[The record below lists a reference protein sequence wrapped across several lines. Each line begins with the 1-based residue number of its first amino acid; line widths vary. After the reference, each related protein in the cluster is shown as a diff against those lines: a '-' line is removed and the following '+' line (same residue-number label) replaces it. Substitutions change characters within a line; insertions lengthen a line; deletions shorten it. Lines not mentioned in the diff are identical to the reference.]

1 MKRQSQTGDLRS
13 FFPKSEPLKRKVKL
27 IFIRCQDLIQSCPFV
42 DKQSTEF
49 QSSDCENDLVSSVC
63 TVEPEMSSL
72 PEVGS
77 LAGSIDDHGPYD
89 IGDPS
94 KSMGDIITSNIIT
107 SVKKLS
113 NGTKYSLLYNHV
125 KPPRVCPSNLSH
137 GVTENSIHLVEKNP
151 WLLYSPKLDGVFC
164 GPCSLLSYTLIVSR
178 RIMFFS

>member
-1 MKRQSQTGDLRS
+1 MKRKSDRRS
-13 FFPKSEPLKRKVKL
+13 EVIFSKSEPLKRKVKL

-63 TVEPEMSSL
+63 TIEPEMSSL

-94 KSMGDIITSNIIT
+94 KSMGDIITS
-107 SVKKLS
+107 VKKLS

-125 KPPRVCPSNLSH
+125 KSPRVCPSNLSH
-137 GVTENSIHLVEKNP
+137 GVTENSIYLVEKNP
-151 WLLYSPKLDGVFC
+151 
-164 GPCSLLSYTLIVSR
+164 
-178 RIMFFS
+178 